1 MKNILSFFLLL
12 TSAVAVAAD
21 KPNILVIMAD
31 DVGPTNIGAY
41 SHGMMMPTPN
51 IDRIAKEGR
60 LFTDHY
66 AEPSCTP
73 GRAAFLTGQYPIRTG
88 LHTVGLPG
96 SPIGIDKKDPT
107 LAKVLKE
114 VGYATGQFGKNH
126 LGDLDKH
133 LPTNHGFDEFYG
145 NLYHLNTEEEPE
157 QLEYPHEKLAKYKPR
172 GVIHSKADG
181 SIVDTGPLTRK
192 RMETVDDE
200 FLKHSTSFMKK
211 AVSEKKPFFVWYNPT
226 RMHINTR
233 VRPEFIK
240 RAAKFSSE
248 DDLFGA
254 GMLELDDQV
263 GKLLA
268 ELDRLGQ
275 AKNTIVIFTSD
286 NGPMSAWWPDG
297 GTTPFHGE
305 KASSWEGAYRVPT
318 LIRWPGKIPAGS
330 VSNGLQSHMDLFSTL
345 TAAAGVDN
353 VAAKLLESHKVKI
366 DGVNNLQHWTDRE
379 SKTPSARESYVYY
392 VESNIVGIRWNY
404 WKTVS
409 KERNGFF
416 DYYRDGF
423 NMFNLRMDPY
433 ERQVGAKNNEF
444 TMKKAWVG
452 GVFRD
457 IITDHLISLKQF
469 PPRQAGGSL
478 RGGMENTK

>member
-1 MKNILSFFLLL
+1 
-12 TSAVAVAAD
+12 
-21 KPNILVIMAD
+21 
-31 DVGPTNIGAY
+31 
-41 SHGMMMPTPN
+41 
-51 IDRIAKEGR
+51 
-60 LFTDHY
+60 
-66 AEPSCTP
+66 
-73 GRAAFLTGQYPIRTG
+73 
-88 LHTVGLPG
+88 
-96 SPIGIDKKDPT
+96 
-107 LAKVLKE
+107 
-114 VGYATGQFGKNH
+114 
-126 LGDLDKH
+126 
-133 LPTNHGFDEFYG
+133 
-145 NLYHLNTEEEPE
+145 
-157 QLEYPHEKLAKYKPR
+157 
-172 GVIHSKADG
+172 
-181 SIVDTGPLTRK
+181 
-192 RMETVDDE
+192 
-200 FLKHSTSFMKK
+200 
-211 AVSEKKPFFVWYNPT
+211 
-226 RMHINTR
+226 MHINTR
-233 VRPEFIK
+233 VRPEYIK

-254 GMLELDDQV
+254 GMLELDEQV

-275 AKNTIVIFTSD
+275 TKNTIVIFTSD

-366 DGVNNLQHWTDRE
+366 DGVNNLQHWTDLE
-379 SKTPSARESYVYY
+379 SKTPSARESYIYY

-416 DYYRDGF
+416 DYYREGF

-433 ERQVGAKNNEF
+433 ERHVGAKNNEF